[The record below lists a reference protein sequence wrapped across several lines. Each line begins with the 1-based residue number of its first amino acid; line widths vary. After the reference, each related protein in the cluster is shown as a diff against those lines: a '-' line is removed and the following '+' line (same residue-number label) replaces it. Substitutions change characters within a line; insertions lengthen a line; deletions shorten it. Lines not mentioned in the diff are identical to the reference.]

1 MFQHTMSNDA
11 AVIAEKD
18 ILEGFAKGLRVIE
31 AFDDDHP
38 RLTPTQV
45 ADIAGM
51 SRTAARRYLLSLCHF
66 GYAGTDGKLFWLAP
80 RVLRLGQSYLASAR
94 LPRLVKPFLQRLSV
108 AASETVNLSV
118 LDGHEVVYLA
128 HSPGPRLVSI
138 GFHAGARVPAHLVSP
153 GYVIMASRPDEEV
166 TQWVAE
172 HGFAKY
178 TPHTVASPQAFLE
191 QIELARRMGYSYTQ
205 QQLDSG
211 LRGVSVPVRDR
222 KNRCLGAIGVTLQL
236 GSSSRDDVVERLV
249 PLLLETQQMLQ
260 AAV

>member
-1 MFQHTMSNDA
+1 MLAMDKDSA
-11 AVIAEKD
+11 AIAQKNV
-18 ILEGFAKGLRVIE
+18 LEGFGKGLRVIE
-31 AFDDDHP
+31 AFNDDHP

-108 AASETVNLSV
+108 SCGETVNLSV

-128 HSPGPRLVSI
+128 HSPGPRMVSI
-138 GFHAGARVPAHLVSP
+138 GFHAGTRVPAHLVSP
-153 GYVIMASRPDEEV
+153 GYVILASRPDDELM
-166 TQWVAE
+166 QWIGE
-172 HGFAKY
+172 HEFAGY
-178 TPHTVASPQAFLE
+178 TPHTVVTPEAYLA
-191 QIELARRMGYSYTQ
+191 QIEMTRRLGYSYTQ
-205 QQLDSG
+205 QQLDIG
-211 LRGVSVPVRDR
+211 LRGLSVPVRDR
-222 KNRCLGAIGVTLQL
+222 KGRCLGAIGLTLQL
-236 GSSSRDDVVERLV
+236 GASSRDEVVNRLV